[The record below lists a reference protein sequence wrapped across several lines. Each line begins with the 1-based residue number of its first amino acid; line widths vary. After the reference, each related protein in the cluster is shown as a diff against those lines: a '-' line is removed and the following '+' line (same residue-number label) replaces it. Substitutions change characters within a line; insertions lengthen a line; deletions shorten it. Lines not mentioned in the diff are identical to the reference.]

1 MTKEKFLNKIE
12 KFQFGEDTLSMLRK
26 VGYDIESIEEYRGAL
41 IESAERYINVG
52 TDDIEKL
59 IESLREETAR
69 REEEEEKE
77 QEKEEEKKIIIIID
91 VIEDALFEG
100 EKNRVANLLSSNM
113 PLKLSDKEEMYL
125 SLASIGKLKRFMLI
139 NKEPIGFDELN
150 DKQAKD
156 INDSASISFLLFV
169 LDVQNGN

>member
-69 REEEEEKE
+69 REDEVVFAN
-77 QEKEEEKKIIIIID
+77 KIVELENNSLWKD

-169 LDVQNGN
+169 LDVKNGN